1 MDFSF
6 LTICTLLILC
16 SLAGILGL
24 FLFEEYIRKISCLS
38 VSYTSFL
45 VLIVMLSLRNDKMN
59 EALIIMVSIL
69 AVFAVNLLIGIGIA
83 KNIAGE
89 RERIKEIGGK
99 EEIAAE

>member
-1 MDFSF
+1 
-6 LTICTLLILC
+6 
-16 SLAGILGL
+16 
-24 FLFEEYIRKISCLS
+24 
-38 VSYTSFL
+38 
-45 VLIVMLSLRNDKMN
+45 MLSLRNDKMN